1 MKCQHL
7 NEAPC
12 SILTVIVEFIYL
24 SDSEGAH
31 TAISCSKTTFQAL
44 ELIVVSTS
52 FANFQLIVEPFF
64 IQNCDGAHE
73 VPITHYSASEGDQS
87 LSSAS
92 DKSISFSL
100 KTSHIQRLTVEF
112 IKSDIKNVQ
121 GSRALPITLPMLHN
135 RNSKFIV
142 KSHYSKTF
150 LHFSKGFTIFCEGD
164 QENTNNGND
173 TEDNEVI
180 VPQKLNSPLLLSL
193 ASAAISTQAELDASP
208 TSDTLAATAS
218 VGPPA

>member
-1 MKCQHL
+1 M
-7 NEAPC
+7 
-12 SILTVIVEFIYL
+12 IVEFIYL

-64 IQNCDGAHE
+64 IQNREGAHE